1 MQSTFFSLTR
11 TIPVPYPCHTPGG
24 PGVEQAGQPS
34 PEATTNPSKQQT
46 AGETVKPGA
55 GQDSPGA
62 EQDSR
67 GAVPYISICAGMEQ
81 APVPYSGTRP
91 VPYPPQGMAQALVPY
106 YGTAACQKSSPG
118 KRKKNSLPYVTDLSS
133 LFELLDIVGVFATE
147 A

>member
-1 MQSTFFSLTR
+1 MFEDWYCRWGLASPLTASLLR
-11 TIPVPYPCHTPGG
+11 V
-24 PGVEQAGQPS
+24 ARS
-34 PEATTNPSKQQT
+34 PEATTNPPKQQT

-91 VPYPPQGMAQALVPY
+91 VPYPRQGMTQAPVPY

-118 KRKKNSLPYVTDLSS
+118 KRNKNSLPYVLKAVEMKYVGNDRDNVFWVLSFFKS
-133 LFELLDIVGVFATE
+133 FC
-147 A
+147 